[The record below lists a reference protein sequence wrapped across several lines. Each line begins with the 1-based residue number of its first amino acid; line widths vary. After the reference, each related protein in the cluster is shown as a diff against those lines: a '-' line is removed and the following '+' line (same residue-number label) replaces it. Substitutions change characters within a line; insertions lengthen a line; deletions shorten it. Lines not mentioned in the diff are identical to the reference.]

1 MRQEVRQIVTENVKK
16 ELLEA
21 QKTLGEE
28 KSKMHKAKKE
38 VKCKERI
45 CKHKEEITQSP

>member
-28 KSKMHKAKKE
+28 KMHKAKKE

-45 CKHKEEITQSP
+45 CKHEEEITQSP